1 MKNKKKKKKKNLA
14 LIKRM
19 FNPTV
24 ILVTGVQG
32 FIGSHLVV
40 NLVQQFPTIQFIGID
55 KETYCSNSRHI
66 EEISD
71 SKANNFTYIKLDLL
85 EIDELNKL
93 FIQYPIDT
101 VIHLAAYSHVDLSF
115 QQSLLFTHNNIV
127 ATHHLLEVSRIHQIK
142 RFIYFSTD
150 EVYGTQYTYLNE
162 DGMLDPTNPYAASK
176 AAADMLSRSY
186 YHSYKLPVIVTRCN
200 NVFGPKQYPEKVI
213 PKFICRLLQGKPCQI
228 HGSGQQKR
236 SFLYVDDV
244 VQAVSLILFSG
255 AVGEIYNIGSS
266 QEITIEDLAN
276 RLIRALQPE
285 AQIESIPD
293 RIFNDQHYRIRSD
306 KITALGWKQK
316 ISFDDGLEKT
326 IAWYRQHWHWYP
338 EV

>member
-1 MKNKKKKKKKNLA
+1 
-14 LIKRM
+14 M
-19 FNPTV
+19 FNPKT
-24 ILVTGVQG
+24 ILITGVQG
-32 FIGSHLVV
+32 FIGSHLAV
-40 NLVQQFPTIQFIGID
+40 NLVQQFPHIQFIGID

-71 SKANNFTYIKLDLL
+71 AKTKNFTYVKLDLL
-85 EIDELNKL
+85 DIQGLDNL
-93 FIQYPIDT
+93 FATYPIDT

-115 QQSLLFTHNNIV
+115 QQSLLFTHNNVV

-150 EVYGTQYTYLNE
+150 EVYGTQDDLMSE
-162 DGMLDPTNPYAASK
+162 LSMLDPTNPYSASK

-244 VQAVSLILFSG
+244 VQAVILILFSG
-255 AVGEIYNIGSS
+255 TVGEIYNIGSS
-266 QEITIEDLAN
+266 QEISIRDLAG
-276 RLIRALQPE
+276 RLILVLQPE
-285 AQIESIPD
+285 TPIESIPD
-293 RIFNDQHYRIRSD
+293 RIFNDQHYRISSD
-306 KITALGWKQK
+306 KIAALGWKQT
-316 ISFDDGLEKT
+316 ISFDEGLAKT
-326 IAWYRQHWHWYP
+326 IAWYRQYWHWYP
-338 EV
+338 EI